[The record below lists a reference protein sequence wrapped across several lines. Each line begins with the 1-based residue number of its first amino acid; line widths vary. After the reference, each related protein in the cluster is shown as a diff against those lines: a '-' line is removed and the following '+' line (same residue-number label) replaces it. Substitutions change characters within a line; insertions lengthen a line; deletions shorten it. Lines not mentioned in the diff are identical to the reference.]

1 MHLHVTL
8 TLATDAPT
16 AGRLL
21 ADPAY
26 VHEKVAAS
34 GARDPQVDVVPG
46 EHGAFT
52 VTVRRSLP
60 TDQIP
65 ANLRGF
71 VGSHL
76 DVRQVE
82 VWAGPDAD
90 GSRRGTV
97 AVEIAGAPVRMT
109 GTLALAPGGDGSGD
123 GTATTTVTYD
133 GELKA
138 SVPLF
143 GGAVEDAAA
152 RAIRSTLAQE
162 EVVSGRWL
170 ARHPD
175 AYKA

>member
-46 EHGAFT
+46 ENGAFT

-65 ANLRGF
+65 TNLRGF

-76 DVRQVE
+76 DVRQIE
-82 VWAGPDAD
+82 AWGGPDPD

-109 GTLALAPGGDGSGD
+109 GTLALSPVAGPGGPSA
-123 GTATTTVTYD
+123 ATTITYD

-152 RAIRSTLAQE
+152 GAIRSTLAQE
-162 EVVSGRWL
+162 EVVSGAWL
-170 ARHPD
+170 ASHPD
-175 AYKA
+175 AYRA